1 MNTHTAT
8 TSPQIYARLA
18 GFLYLLVVPLGIFG
32 VFYVFPSLIVPG
44 DAAATAQN
52 LLTGE
57 ALFRLG
63 IVSDML
69 ATITMLLVVLVLRQ
83 LLKAV
88 NQPVALLMVMLVIV
102 GAAIAL
108 LNKVNQ
114 FAALLLL
121 SSADYLAVF
130 TPAQLQALAYLFL
143 RLGSQ
148 GSTIAFVFWGL
159 WLFPLGYLVFRS
171 GFLPRILGL
180 LLMVAC
186 VGYLID
192 CFASFLGYRVSIGMY
207 AAGGEV
213 LFILWLL
220 IRGVNVAAWH
230 NRVLAAQEGV
240 R

>member
-1 MNTHTAT
+1 MSTHTAT
-8 TSPQIYARLA
+8 TSPQVYARVA

-32 VFYVFPSLIVPG
+32 VIYVFPSLIVPG
-44 DAAATAQN
+44 NAAATAQN

-69 ATITMLLVVLVLRQ
+69 AAINMLLVVLVLRQ
-83 LLKAV
+83 LLKPV
-88 NQPVALLMVMLVIV
+88 NQPVALLMVMLVSV

-121 SSADYLAVF
+121 NGAEYLAVF
-130 TPAQLQALAYLFL
+130 SPAQLQALAYLFL

-159 WLFPLGYLVFRS
+159 WLLPLGYLVFRS

-180 LLMVAC
+180 LLMFAC
-186 VGYLID
+186 FGYLID
-192 CFASFLGYRVSIGMY
+192 CFATFLGYRVSVGMY

-220 IRGVNVAAWH
+220 IRGVNVEAWQ
-230 NRVLAAQEGV
+230 NRVLASQEDA
-240 R
+240 